1 MIHPECAKIIWKSID
16 FSYGFVGR
24 FNAQRLHVDK
34 GRMLAVN
41 HKRPKWRFYCIL
53 GSQGNIS
60 LKS

>member
-1 MIHPECAKIIWKSID
+1 MIHPECAKIMRKSVH
-16 FSYGFVGR
+16 FSYSFVGR
-24 FNAQRLHVDK
+24 LNASRLPVDK

-41 HKRPKWRFYCIL
+41 HKKPKWCFYCIL

>member
-1 MIHPECAKIIWKSID
+1 MIHPECAKIIWEGVH

-24 FNAQRLHVDK
+24 FNAHRLYVDK
-34 GRMLAVN
+34 GGMLAVN
-41 HKRPKWRFYCIL
+41 HKRPKWCFYCIL

>member
-1 MIHPECAKIIWKSID
+1 MIHPECAKIIWKSIH

-34 GRMLAVN
+34 GRILAVN
-41 HKRPKWRFYCIL
+41 HKRPKWCFYCIL